1 MNNTVR
7 PQAEEE
13 SARGRDYY
21 LALLEDLP
29 VMVWRADARGWC
41 DYVNRTLLEF
51 TGRAPEE
58 EYGFGWMDNIHPADR
73 EKCKRVFLTAWR
85 NREPVEMQFR
95 FHRHDGEYRWIFGR
109 GRPFLDPEGQFAGY
123 IGSCDDFTDRR
134 LAKEALAEAEQKFRL
149 LAENATDVIWQVDAA
164 GVIAYIS
171 PAVRRYGFEPEDLVG
186 RSLGVIVPPQE
197 QGGLC
202 EVLRLLLQ
210 EPGSVTIEVEL
221 TRAEGGTMPVEM
233 SMTSSRG
240 PDGAMVI
247 QGIDRDITG
256 RRLAEQSLAAAE
268 QKYRFLAENG
278 PDVIFQLDCT
288 GAITYVSQGVR
299 RYGME
304 PEDLLGKSWEVVVPP
319 PVREGVREGL
329 VPLFHQSGS
338 VTKEF
343 MMPLTDGTAIT
354 VEVSFISRRGPDG
367 TMSIQGFDRDIS
379 ERKGMETQLRHTL
392 FQLSRSNEDLERFA
406 YVASH
411 DLQEPLRMITGYLE
425 LLEERYRDQL
435 DDRAQEFIGFAV
447 DGAER
452 MRNLIEQLLAYSR
465 LGRREQGAVPVDL
478 NAIVDDVLADL
489 AHTLAETG
497 AEVTRDYLPLLLGI
511 PGQLTQLYQNLLAN
525 ALKFRGTNPVRI
537 RLGAT
542 RLNGDW
548 LLSVTDNGIGIAA
561 EYHQDIFVIFRR
573 LHTREEYAGTG
584 LGLALCKRIVDQHSG
599 RIWVE
604 SEPNRGT
611 TFWFTLPAPTDAH

>member
-1 MNNTVR
+1 
-7 PQAEEE
+7 
-13 SARGRDYY
+13 
-21 LALLEDLP
+21 
-29 VMVWRADARGWC
+29 
-41 DYVNRTLLEF
+41 
-51 TGRAPEE
+51 
-58 EYGFGWMDNIHPADR
+58 
-73 EKCKRVFLTAWR
+73 
-85 NREPVEMQFR
+85 
-95 FHRHDGEYRWIFGR
+95 
-109 GRPFLDPEGQFAGY
+109 
-123 IGSCDDFTDRR
+123 
-134 LAKEALAEAEQKFRL
+134 
-149 LAENATDVIWQVDAA
+149 
-164 GVIAYIS
+164 
-171 PAVRRYGFEPEDLVG
+171 
-186 RSLGVIVPPQE
+186 
-197 QGGLC
+197 
-202 EVLRLLLQ
+202 
-210 EPGSVTIEVEL
+210 
-221 TRAEGGTMPVEM
+221 
-233 SMTSSRG
+233 
-240 PDGAMVI
+240 
-247 QGIDRDITG
+247 
-256 RRLAEQSLAAAE
+256 
-268 QKYRFLAENG
+268 
-278 PDVIFQLDCT
+278 
-288 GAITYVSQGVR
+288 
-299 RYGME
+299 
-304 PEDLLGKSWEVVVPP
+304 
-319 PVREGVREGL
+319 
-329 VPLFHQSGS
+329 
-338 VTKEF
+338 
-343 MMPLTDGTAIT
+343 
-354 VEVSFISRRGPDG
+354 
-367 TMSIQGFDRDIS
+367 
-379 ERKGMETQLRHTL
+379 
-392 FQLSRSNEDLERFA
+392 
-406 YVASH
+406 
-411 DLQEPLRMITGYLE
+411 MITGYLE